1 MRQRK
6 FDEILEEC
14 ISAYLD
20 GRRRVEESLGLYPSL
35 ARRLGPLLRAAA
47 DTADSFRNL
56 NPRAGASE
64 RIRRR
69 ILRAACERA
78 AARSLTSQIRG
89 FGPRRGPPL
98 RWGLIA
104 TIIGSTTALAAI
116 SGPVAFEIMDGR
128 QTDGEGSVA
137 ASSPALSSRI
147 LTARQRIHE
156 MREKARSGQS
166 IDAADLAAL
175 VNTTR
180 DLTSV
185 ADPTRLNARDAEDLQ
200 QIVAEQMMLLQEI
213 SSASPAE
220 NYAVETAL
228 ALTRQLAASLGIPL
242 DGSTLDPTTATPAA
256 TEPSTI
262 TEAGGQPAP
271 SPTQTPTT
279 EATEPPIR

>member
-1 MRQRK
+1 
-6 FDEILEEC
+6 
-14 ISAYLD
+14 
-20 GRRRVEESLGLYPSL
+20 
-35 ARRLGPLLRAAA
+35 
-47 DTADSFRNL
+47 
-56 NPRAGASE
+56 
-64 RIRRR
+64 
-69 ILRAACERA
+69 
-78 AARSLTSQIRG
+78 
-89 FGPRRGPPL
+89 
-98 RWGLIA
+98 LIA